1 MHVEAFRINIAE
13 RTLEDLRARLARTRF
28 PSAVRDAG
36 WAYGPDAAYMREL
49 AEYWLDAYDWRA
61 QEALLNERLPQ
72 YLGDVDGRLIHFV
85 HAKSSNPDALP
96 LVMTHGWP
104 GSIMEFYK
112 VVGPLT
118 EPQAHGG
125 DAADA
130 FEVICPSMT
139 GYGWSDPWLA
149 AGCDVRM
156 VAARQIRL
164 LAGLGIERYG
174 VQGGD
179 WGGIVSPYMAIDDA
193 AHVVGVHLNMCSTP
207 STDDADEARAQGV
220 MPGRTCISREYY
232 REQKGYAVIQSLKP
246 DQLAYAL
253 NDSPL
258 GLAAWVVQ
266 CFYMWG
272 DIDGDI
278 ESRFSKDELITN
290 AMIYWVTESM
300 PSANRLYRE
309 SLRAGTFGPPLEYV
323 AAPTGVA
330 LFKDIPR
337 PKRAWAEQVY
347 NITHWTEMPGGG
359 HFAALEE
366 PQRLVADIRRFFADL
381 RG

>member
-1 MHVEAFRINIAE
+1 
-13 RTLEDLRARLARTRF
+13 
-28 PSAVRDAG
+28 
-36 WAYGPDAAYMREL
+36 MREL

-61 QEALLNERLPQ
+61 QEAMLNERLPQ

-85 HAKSSNPDALP
+85 HARSSNPDALP

-104 GSIMEFYK
+104 GSIMEFHK

-130 FEVICPSMT
+130 FHVICPSMT
-139 GYGWSDPWLA
+139 GYGWSDPWLEP
-149 AGCDVRM
+149 GCDVRL
-156 VAARQIRL
+156 VADRQVRL

-179 WGGIVSPYMAIDDA
+179 WGGIVSPYMAIADPA
-193 AHVVGVHLNMCSTP
+193 GVVGVHLNMCSTP
-207 STDDADEARAQGV
+207 STDDPEEARAQGV
-220 MPGRTCISREYY
+220 IPGRTCISREYY
-232 REQKGYAVIQSLKP
+232 RDQKGYAVIQSLKP

-300 PSANRLYRE
+300 PSAIRLYRE
-309 SLRAGTFGPPLEYV
+309 SLRAGTFGPPLEFV

-347 NITHWTEMPGGG
+347 NITRWTEMPSGG

-366 PQRLVADIRRFFADL
+366 PARLVDDIRAFFATL
-381 RG
+381 R